1 MKKNDDVGLF
11 HCRSGIKKILLPM
24 KLIGFFVC
32 VCVCVARA
40 GEFFCT
46 SREGDI
52 PTKGVECGAS
62 V

>member
-32 VCVCVARA
+32 VCVL
-40 GEFFCT
+40 
-46 SREGDI
+46 
-52 PTKGVECGAS
+52 
-62 V
+62 